1 MPHPR
6 QLPAPRRLPAA
17 RAAAGAWLA
26 LLVLVA
32 LAAPWLPLP
41 YPPATPDLAHLAA
54 PPSAATRHWLG
65 TDGQGLDVLTQLL
78 FGARTA
84 VLLTLPVAAGAAALG
99 ALTGAAAGFWGNASL
114 RLPLPVGAL
123 AVAAVAAVAG
133 AAALPWACTGLLLL
147 LGAAL
152 TLAPALRRQ
161 SFPLP
166 LDALLTGFGTL
177 LDAVPRLVLVTVAA
191 GLGASGRA
199 LPLLLLLTAWPE
211 TARLVR
217 AQMGRVRILPFVEA
231 ARAAGL
237 PPWRVWLRH
246 ALPHALLPLKTT
258 FPLSV
263 AGLLALESTLSF
275 LGIGLPPDVAS
286 WGRMLNAAHL
296 DVAAWWVFCPPLLAL
311 TGTTIALTLFK
322 IKKQ

>member
-1 MPHPR
+1 MP
-6 QLPAPRRLPAA
+6 PARPMPPA

-26 LLVLVA
+26 LLALAA

-54 PPSAATRHWLG
+54 PPSAATGHWLG
-65 TDGQGLDVLTQLL
+65 TDAQGLDVLTQLL

-84 VLLTLPVAAGAAALG
+84 VLLTLPVAAGAALLG
-99 ALTGAAAGFWGNASL
+99 ALAGAAAGFWGNSGL
-114 RLPLPVGAL
+114 RLPWAVVAL
-123 AVAAVAAVAG
+123 AGAAAAWAAALPGAVAG
-133 AAALPWACTGLLLL
+133 ALLLA
-147 LGAAL
+147 GAVA
-152 TLAPALRRQ
+152 LAPGLRQRRY
-161 SFPLP
+161 PLP
-166 LDALLTGFGTL
+166 LDALLTGTGTL

-237 PPWRVWLRH
+237 PTWRVWRHH
-246 ALPHALLPLKTT
+246 ALPHALLPLKTV

-296 DVAAWWVFCPPLLAL
+296 DIGAWWVFLPPLAALAS
-311 TGTTIALTLFK
+311 TTIALTASK
-322 IKKQ
+322 WPIKSTWWGNAE